1 MAVVLREVGGT
12 YRRLRIQKS
21 TTEDIHAED
30 GRRPALDLSRWLSS
44 LTVVPEYPPEDEDLA
59 TFSIAGLRV
68 PRRATIAVFLFVALV
83 VLDYNRTFFPP
94 FLPHDQSPNGMRA
107 QAVDRL
113 IFFGVL
119 PLLTVVFLFRD
130 RPERYGLRVGD
141 WRTGITLAVVGCVV
155 MTPIVVLAAQ
165 VPDFQAYYAPSATT
179 VPNLVVTNTL
189 DLVPAEFLFRGFL
202 MFALV
207 RVIGP
212 MGVVVATLPFAF
224 THLSKPE
231 AETLSTLVGGLAFG
245 WLNWR
250 TGSIL
255 YSAAA
260 HVFILTLLVA
270 NATG

>member
-1 MAVVLREVGGT
+1 LRT
-12 YRRLRIQKS
+12 TKT
-21 TTEDIHAED
+21 TTERVEAEGGARRRARLDLARVWPALTAIPDYPPDAED
-30 GRRPALDLSRWLSS
+30 L
-44 LTVVPEYPPEDEDLA
+44 E
-59 TFSIAGLRV
+59 TFSIGALRV

-83 VLDYNRTFFPP
+83 VVDYNRTFFPP
-94 FLPHDQSPNGMRA
+94 FLPHDQSPAGMRA
-107 QAVDRL
+107 QSVDRL
-113 IFFGVL
+113 IFFGLL
-119 PLLTVVFLFRD
+119 PLLAIVFAFRD
-130 RPERYGLRVGD
+130 RPKRYGLRIGD
-141 WRTGITLAVVGCVV
+141 WRTGITLAVVGCAV
-155 MTPIVVLAAQ
+155 MVPVVLLAARL
-165 VPDFQAYYAPSATT
+165 PDFHAYYAPSATSI
-179 VPNLVVTNTL
+179 PDLLVTHTL

-202 MFALV
+202 MFALI

-270 NATG
+270 NASG

>member
-1 MAVVLREVGGT
+1 M
-12 YRRLRIQKS
+12 
-21 TTEDIHAED
+21 
-30 GRRPALDLSRWLSS
+30 
-44 LTVVPEYPPEDEDLA
+44 LA
-59 TFSIAGLRV
+59 TTARLAKARS
-68 PRRATIAVFLFVALV
+68 RARQF
-83 VLDYNRTFFPP
+83 
-94 FLPHDQSPNGMRA
+94 
-107 QAVDRL
+107 RL
-113 IFFGVL
+113 L
-119 PLLTVVFLFRD
+119 HL
-130 RPERYGLRVGD
+130 
-141 WRTGITLAVVGCVV
+141 
-155 MTPIVVLAAQ
+155 
-165 VPDFQAYYAPSATT
+165 
-179 VPNLVVTNTL
+179 
-189 DLVPAEFLFRGFL
+189 PAEFLFRGFL